1 MSEITTNTVQL
12 RRANVWSGQLKDVLL
27 DELAAQGYVNWLTD
41 FPDGDQF
48 NIPSVGQLGSRDYTE
63 NAPVVYDPLATG
75 NFTFAINQYKSS
87 GIYITN
93 KAKQD
98 MYYYN
103 QLVASFVPKEARALA
118 ETVETDILALGG
130 AGASGGQTA
139 SSTNSINNAA
149 HRFVGSSAV
158 TGGQALAVADLARV
172 VYSLKKAN
180 VGDSGLIGIVDP
192 SMEYIINT
200 LTNLTNVSNNPMFE
214 GIVTSGIAS
223 GRRFVRNIYGIDI
236 YTSNYLAKGQNET
249 METRS
254 TTSGVANVF
263 MSASD
268 KSILPFLGAWRQMPT
283 VETEYKKDFQREEY
297 VTTCRY
303 GLKVFRPENLVVAL
317 SDTAVAV

>member
-1 MSEITTNTVQL
+1 MSETTTNTVQL
-12 RRANVWSGQLKDVLL
+12 RRANVWGTQLKDVLL

-48 NIPSVGQLGSRDYTE
+48 NIPSIGQLGARDYVE

-103 QLVASFVPKEARALA
+103 QLLASFVPKEARALA
-118 ETVETDILALGG
+118 EVVESDILALG
-130 AGASGGQTA
+130 ASGASGGQTA
-139 SSTNSINNAA
+139 SSTNAINNAA

-158 TGGQALAVADLARV
+158 TGGQALGIADFARV

-180 VGDSGLIGIVDP
+180 VGDAGLIGILDP
-192 SMEYIINT
+192 SCEYIINT
-200 LTNLTNVSNNPMFE
+200 LTNLINVSNNPMFE

-223 GRRFVRNIYGIDI
+223 GRRFIRNIYGIDL
-236 YTSNYLAKGQNET
+236 YVSNYLPKGQNET
-249 METRS
+249 ITLS
-254 TTSGVANVF
+254 TTAGVANVF
-263 MSASD
+263 MSARD

-317 SDTAVAV
+317 SDTTVAT

>member
-1 MSEITTNTVQL
+1 MSETTTNTLQL
-12 RRANVWSGQLKDVLL
+12 RRANVWSSQLKDVLL

-48 NIPSVGQLGSRDYTE
+48 NIPSVGQLGARDYIE
-63 NAPVVYDPLATG
+63 NAPVVYDALATG
-75 NFTFAINQYKSS
+75 NFTFSINQYKSS

-98 MYYYN
+98 MFYYN
-103 QLVASFVPKEARALA
+103 QLVSSFVPKEARALA
-118 ETVETDILALGG
+118 EVVESDILALGG
-130 AGASGGQTA
+130 SGASGGQTGG
-139 SSTNSINNAA
+139 SLNSINGAA

-158 TGGQALAVADLARV
+158 TGGQALGIADFARV

-180 VGDSGLIGIVDP
+180 VGDAGLIGILDP
-192 SMEYIINT
+192 SCEYIINT

-214 GIVTSGIAS
+214 GIITSGIAS
-223 GRRFVRNIYGIDI
+223 GRRFIRNIYGIDL
-236 YTSNYLAKGQNET
+236 YVSNYLVKSQNET
-249 METRS
+249 MEARS

-263 MSASD
+263 MSARD
-268 KSILPFLGAWRQMPT
+268 KSLLPFLGAWRQMPT

-303 GLKVFRPENLVVAL
+303 GLKVFRPENLIVGL
-317 SDTAVAV
+317 SDTAVAA

>member
-1 MSEITTNTVQL
+1 MSETTTNTAQL
-12 RRANVWSGQLKDVLL
+12 RRANVWSADLKDVLL
-27 DELAAQGYVNWLTD
+27 DELNAQGYVRWLTD

-48 NIPSVGQLGSRDYTE
+48 NIPSIGQLGARDYVE
-63 NAPVVYDPLATG
+63 NAPVVYDSLATG
-75 NFTFAINQYKSS
+75 NFTFVVNQYKSS

-103 QLVASFVPKEARALA
+103 QLVSSFLPKEARALA
-118 ETVETDILALGG
+118 EVVETDILALGG
-130 AGASGGQTA
+130 AGASGGQTGG
-139 SSTNSINNAA
+139 STNAINGAA
-149 HRFVGSSAV
+149 HRFVGSATV
-158 TGGQALAVADLARV
+158 TGGQALGVADFARV

-180 VGDSGLIGIVDP
+180 VGDAGLIGIVDP

-223 GRRFVRNIYGIDI
+223 GRRFIRNIYGIDL

-254 TTSGVANVF
+254 TTSGVANIF

-268 KSILPFLGAWRQMPT
+268 KSILPFVGAWRQMPT

>member
-1 MSEITTNTVQL
+1 MSETTTNTAQL
-12 RRANVWSGQLKDVLL
+12 RRANVWSSQLKDVLL
-27 DELAAQGYVNWLTD
+27 DELAGQGYVNWLTD

-48 NIPSVGQLGSRDYTE
+48 NIPSIGQLGARDYTE

-75 NFTFAINQYKSS
+75 NFTFSINQYKSS

-98 MYYYN
+98 MYYMN
-103 QLVASFVPKEARALA
+103 QLIASFVPKEARAIA
-118 ETVETDILALGG
+118 EVLETDIFALGG
-130 AGASGGQTA
+130 AGASGGQTGGA
-139 SSTNSINNAA
+139 LNSINGAA

-158 TGGQALAVADLARV
+158 TGGQALGIADFARAR
-172 VYSLKKAN
+172 YSLKKAN
-180 VGDSGLIGIVDP
+180 VPDAGLIALVDP
-192 SMEYIINT
+192 SEEYIINT
-200 LTNLTNVSNNPMFE
+200 LTNLSNVSNNPMFE
-214 GIVTSGIAS
+214 GIITSGIAS
-223 GRRFVRNIYGIDI
+223 GRKFVKNIYGFDV

-254 TTSGVANVF
+254 TTTGVANLF
-263 MSASD
+263 MSASSKD
-268 KSILPFLGAWRQMPT
+268 LLPFLGAWRQMPT

-297 VTTCRY
+297 VTVCRY